1 LGPEIRRSKMPIGA
15 GIRWLRIARFWRIR
29 RLAVAFSQD
38 LDVRYLKGSISLR
51 HQDAGLLH
59 FVADARYITH
69 SQLFELA
76 RLKAVEFDRPVF
88 NWRVRRLVNS
98 GLLRK
103 QVVPFLGT
111 DAMYS
116 ITRSGIHGL
125 EEMGIMYLGGYVE
138 REKDPAEVQV
148 PHVLELNRIRLALER
163 SHVLVNWIPE
173 VMVRIL
179 NLSPTL
185 SYAKAYDAV
194 ATVRTAAGCADFA
207 IEYERTLKSEQKY
220 EKILEAIDAERRLHT
235 ILYLAPSFE
244 ILSSLRCSFERA
256 RHDIVFALVNR
267 FEKDVLAT
275 EVDLARVSRR
285 MTLEQA
291 LCRQVAATTKAS
303 AVG

>member
-1 LGPEIRRSKMPIGA
+1 
-15 GIRWLRIARFWRIR
+15 
-29 RLAVAFSQD
+29 
-38 LDVRYLKGSISLR
+38 VRYLKGSISLR
-51 HQDAGLLH
+51 HQDADLLH

-103 QVVPFLGT
+103 QVVPYLGT

-125 EEMGIMYLGGYVE
+125 EEMGIVYLGGYVE
-138 REKDPAEVQV
+138 REKDPTEVQI
-148 PHVLELNRIRLALER
+148 PHVLEINRIRLALER

-185 SYAKAYDAV
+185 GYAKAYDAV
-194 ATVRTAAGCADFA
+194 ATVRTAVGCAEFA

-220 EKILEAIDAERRLHT
+220 EKILEAIEAERRLHT
-235 ILYLAPSFE
+235 ILYLAPSFH
-244 ILSSLRCSFERA
+244 ILASIGRFFERS
-256 RHDIVFALVNR
+256 RHDILFALVSK
-267 FEKDVLAT
+267 FEKAVLAT
-275 EVDLARVSRR
+275 EVNLAGGWRPI
-285 MTLEQA
+285 TLEQA
-291 LCRQVAATTKAS
+291 LCRQAAATTKAS

>member
-1 LGPEIRRSKMPIGA
+1 
-15 GIRWLRIARFWRIR
+15 
-29 RLAVAFSQD
+29 
-38 LDVRYLKGSISLR
+38 
-51 HQDAGLLH
+51 LH
-59 FVADARYITH
+59 FVADSRYITH

-103 QVVPFLGT
+103 QVVPCLGT

-116 ITRSGIHGL
+116 ITRAGIHGV

-138 REKDPAEVQV
+138 REKDPAEVQI

-185 SYAKAYDAV
+185 GYAKAYDAV
-194 ATVRTAAGCADFA
+194 ATVLTGAGSAEFA

-220 EKILEAIDAERRLHT
+220 EKILEAIESEQRLHT
-235 ILYLAPSFE
+235 ILYLAPSFH
-244 ILSSLRCSFERA
+244 ILANIGRFFERS
-256 RHDIVFALVNR
+256 RHDILFALVNR
-267 FEKDVLAT
+267 FEKAALAT
-275 EVDLARVSRR
+275 EVNLARGWRPI
-285 MTLEQA
+285 TLEKA
-291 LCRQVAATTKAS
+291 LCRQFAATTKA
-303 AVG
+303 